1 MRRSLGAGFASILV
15 AMAVPA
21 AALAFDPQLEAK
33 NFAKTSER
41 VANVTGKPE
50 FLARLHQQNLEA
62 QIQWTQLRANDP
74 ERNPA
79 NVCARR
85 SQECAG
91 DIRFYDW
98 EESGYGLMTPV
109 IFTAR
114 SGAVIS
120 GMVWGTVAGPER
132 RPGIVITTGSVQ
144 APETLYWGLAA
155 SFAKAGY
162 IVLTYDVQGQGQ
174 SDTFGEAPDQQE
186 GVPSQA
192 GQPFYDGTEDALD
205 FLLSGP
211 ANPYDPRPSCGNAND
226 GVATD
231 HSPKHDRRVGA
242 GLATA
247 FNPMHERVDP
257 SRIAIAGHSLGA
269 SAVSFI
275 GQRDPRVDAIV
286 AWDNLAQ
293 PGQGFANVP
302 DCPSNPDS
310 RVVPAISKPAMGIS
324 NDYGLTPTP
333 FTADPD
339 PQAKNGA
346 FQAYSA
352 AAVDSMQVNIR
363 GGTHYESSL
372 LPCCTVPVF
381 AEATWRGQ
389 DFVQWYTQ
397 AWFDKYVKGDPTA
410 DVRLLTDRWRND
422 TLTQGVDQNDDPNMF
437 SFYYRSRYEFSLEGG
452 GAAVCDDIRTG
463 CAQMG
468 PDGAPPNYDFVAAA
482 QIPDGPGPA
491 AGGADGDGVA
501 DPFDSCPTTPGPAA
515 GDGCPQ
521 PQGAAGGG
529 PQPTNRSRPRC
540 GALRKKLRKANR
552 PAAKLKIRQKLRRR
566 GCLKRRPARR

>member
-1 MRRSLGAGFASILV
+1 MGRARAAMLLAGLV
-15 AMAVPA
+15 TLLLPPA
-21 AALAFDPQLEAK
+21 ALGFDPELEAK
-33 NFAKTSER
+33 NFAKTNER

-50 FLARLHQQNLEA
+50 FLQRLHQQNIES
-62 QIQWTQLRANDP
+62 QIQWAEMRANDP
-74 ERNPA
+74 ERNPS

-98 EESGYGLMTPV
+98 QEDGYGVATPV

-120 GMVWGTVAGPER
+120 GKVWGTVAGPQR

-155 SFAKAGY
+155 AFAKAGY

-186 GVPSQA
+186 GVPSQQ

-205 FLLSGP
+205 FLLSTP
-211 ANPYDPRPSCGNAND
+211 AAPYDPRPSCGNAND

-231 HSPKHDRRVGA
+231 HSPKHDRRVEA

-247 FNPMHERVDP
+247 FNPMHDRVDAE
-257 SRIAIAGHSLGA
+257 RIGIAGHSLGA
-269 SAVSFI
+269 SAVSFV
-275 GQRDPRVDAIV
+275 GQRDPRVDAII
-286 AWDNLAQ
+286 AWDNLAA

-310 RVVPAISKPAMGIS
+310 RVVPEISKPAMGIS

-333 FTADPD
+333 FTTDPN
-339 PQAKNGA
+339 PEAKTGA
-346 FQAYSA
+346 FQAYGA
-352 AAVDSMQVNIR
+352 AGVDSMQVNIR

-397 AWFDKYVKGDPTA
+397 AWFDKYVKGGDPSA
-410 DVRLLTDRWRND
+410 DARLLTDRWRND

-437 SFYYRSRYEFSLEGG
+437 SFYYRSRYDFTLAGG
-452 GAAVCDDIRTG
+452 GAATCDDLRTG
-463 CAQMG
+463 CPEMG
-468 PDGAPPNYDFVAAA
+468 PDGGAPNFDFVAFANT
-482 QIPDGPGPA
+482 PDGPSEATAPDT
-491 AGGADGDGVA
+491 DGDGLSDA
-501 DPFDSCPTTPGPAA
+501 SDSCPTVA
-515 GDGCPQ
+515 GSASNGGCPGQ
-521 PQGAAGGG
+521 RAGGSAG
-529 PQPTNRSRPRC
+529 SPAPRSSC
-540 GALRKKLRKANR
+540 AALRKNLKRVKGKRAKKLRAKLRK
-552 PAAKLKIRQKLRRR
+552 L
-566 GCLKRRPARR
+566 GC

>member
-1 MRRSLGAGFASILV
+1 MRRSLGAGLV
-15 AMAVPA
+15 ATICLIA
-21 AALAFDPQLEAK
+21 AAPSALAYDPALEAK

-50 FLARLHQQNLEA
+50 FLQRLHQQNLEA
-62 QIQWTQLRANDP
+62 QSQWLELRANDP
-74 ERNPA
+74 ERNPS

-91 DIRFYDW
+91 DVRFYDW
-98 EESGYGLMTPV
+98 QESGYGVMTPV

-120 GMVWGTVAGPER
+120 GVIWGTVAGPAK
-132 RPGIVITTGSVQ
+132 RPAIVITTGSVQ

-174 SDTFGEAPDQQE
+174 SDTFGEAPDQEEGFPAQE
-186 GVPSQA
+186 

-211 ANPYDPRPSCGNAND
+211 GNPYEPRPSCGNAN
-226 GVATD
+226 GGTATD
-231 HSPKHDRRVGA
+231 HSPKHDRRVSE

-247 FNPMHERVDP
+247 YNPMHERVDP
-257 SRIAIAGHSLGA
+257 ERIGIAGHSLGA

-293 PGQGFANVP
+293 PGQGFASVP

-310 RVVPAISKPAMGIS
+310 RATPAISKPAMGIS
-324 NDYGLTPTP
+324 NDYGLTPAP

-339 PQAKNGA
+339 AEDKNGA
-346 FQAYSA
+346 FQAYGVA
-352 AAVDSMQVNIR
+352 DVDAMQVNIR

-410 DVRLLTDRWRND
+410 DARLLTDRWRND

-437 SFYYRSRYEFSLEGG
+437 SFYFRSRYDFTLASG
-452 GAAVCDDIRTG
+452 GAVACDDIRTG
-463 CAQMG
+463 CAEMG
-468 PDGAPPNYDFVAAA
+468 PDGGAPSYDFVAAA
-482 QIPDGPGPA
+482 NTPDDPGPA
-491 AGGADGDGVA
+491 TADGGGAPDA
-501 DPFDSCPTTPGPAA
+501 SDS
-515 GDGCPQ
+515 
-521 PQGAAGGG
+521 QGAVVSGAPAGK
-529 PQPTNRSRPRC
+529 PPTRC
-540 GALRKKLRKANR
+540 KPLRKKLKRARKK
-552 PAAKLKIRQKLRRR
+552 AAKTKLQRAKKKAAKRKLHRKLRKR
-566 GCLKRRPARR
+566 GCAVPRKKRRRR